1 MNAYNEDEIRQIREN
16 CSEYKKVGCCGE
28 NLPKDFP
35 AWIECPDNE
44 TCPASTK

>member
-1 MNAYNEDEIRQIREN
+1 MTSYTDKELQKIRED
-16 CSEYKKVGCCGE
+16 CRAYKKIGCCGE

-35 AWIECPDNE
+35 LKTECPDNE